1 MKLVS
6 EKEDFKVESMQD
18 LIEFLP
24 ILIFCGLVAPFVL
37 AAYKVGFVMDVLG
50 WLKTDS

>member
-1 MKLVS
+1 MIFS
-6 EKEDFKVESMQD
+6 KEDFKIESAED

-24 ILIFCGLVAPFVL
+24 ILIFVGLVAPFIL
-37 AAYKVGFVMDVLG
+37 AAYKVGFVMDMLG